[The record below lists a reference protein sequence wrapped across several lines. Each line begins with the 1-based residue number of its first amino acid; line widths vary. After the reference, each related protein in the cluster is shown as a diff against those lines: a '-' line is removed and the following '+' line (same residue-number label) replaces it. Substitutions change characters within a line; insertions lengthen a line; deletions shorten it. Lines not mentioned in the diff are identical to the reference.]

1 MAKSK
6 ELTPMMK
13 HFYEM
18 KSKHPDAVLLYRVG
32 DFYET
37 YDQDAITASEI

>member
-18 KSKHPDAVLLYRVG
+18 KAKHPDAVLLYLSL
-32 DFYET
+32 
-37 YDQDAITASEI
+37 IHI